1 MCHYTKEDVLRMAQE
16 EDVEFIRLQFTDLQ
30 GMLKNIAIT
39 SSQLEKALNN
49 QCMFDGSSIEGFVR
63 IEESDMYLYPQLDS
77 FQIFPWRPQ
86 QGKVARLIC
95 DVYWP
100 DGAPFEGSPRYI
112 LRRAV
117 EDARRMGFILD
128 VGLECEFFLFHLDD
142 HGNPTTITH
151 EQAGFFDV
159 SPLDQAENV
168 RRDIMLT
175 LEEMGFDIESSHHEI
190 AAGQHEIDFHY
201 SDALSMADD
210 IMTFKMVVKIIA
222 QRHGLHATFMPKPL
236 YGVNGS
242 GMHINMSLT
251 DLEGNNLFANEGDPE
266 GLSPQAYHFMAGIL
280 EHINGMTAVT
290 NPLVNSYKRLV
301 SGFDAP
307 VYLSWSS
314 SNRSPLIRIPS
325 TRGRQTRLEL
335 RSPDPCANPY
345 LALALCLE
353 AGLDGMKRQLTPPPS
368 INRNVYNMTDAER
381 KELGIRKLPSNLGDA
396 LDAMEEDEL
405 VRRVLGEH
413 VMKKYVE
420 AKRQEWNEYCAHV
433 EEWELKRYLRR
444 F

>member
-1 MCHYTKEDVLRMAQE
+1 MCHYTKEDVLRLAQE

-30 GMLKNIAIT
+30 GMLKNVAIT
-39 SSQLEKALNN
+39 SSQLEKALNH

-63 IEESDMYLYPQLDS
+63 IEESDMYLYPQPDT
-77 FQIFPWRPQ
+77 FRIFPWRPQ
-86 QGKVARLIC
+86 QGKVARLLC

-100 DGAPFEGSPRYI
+100 DGSPFEGSPRYI

-117 EDARRMGFILD
+117 EHAREKGLILD

-142 HGNPTTITH
+142 HGNPTTVTH

-175 LEEMGFDIESSHHEI
+175 LEEMGFDIESSHHEK
-190 AAGQHEIDFHY
+190 APGQHEIDFHY
-201 SDALSMADD
+201 NDALSMADD
-210 IMTFKMVVKIIA
+210 IMTFKMVVKIMA

-236 YGVNGS
+236 GGISGS

-251 DLEGNNLFANEGDPE
+251 DLEGNNLFAGRDDPE

-307 VYLSWSS
+307 VYHSWSS
-314 SNRSPLIRIPS
+314 RNRSPLIRIPS
-325 TRGRQTRLEL
+325 TRGNQTRLEL

-353 AGLDGMKRQLTPPPS
+353 AGLDGMERQLTPPPS
-368 INRNVYNMTDAER
+368 INRNVYSMTEEER
-381 KELGIRKLPSNLGDA
+381 NSLGIRKLPASLGEA
-396 LDAMEEDEL
+396 LEAMERDEL
-405 VRRVLGEH
+405 VRRVLGQH
-413 VMKKYVE
+413 VMEKYME
-420 AKRQEWNEYCAHV
+420 AKRQEWETYCAHV
-433 EEWELKRYLRR
+433 DEWELKRYLRR